1 MDRMKDSGVQSSD
14 LSIAECDTLI
24 AASRRAG
31 QAEEY
36 NIGNCSS
43 VLHVGYFFD
52 GTGRNIE
59 QDASE
64 ARLSSIAKLY
74 RAYPDEP

>member
-1 MDRMKDSGVQSSD
+1 MDILTSTNN
-14 LSIAECDTLI
+14 LNAELNLDKYI
-24 AASRRAG
+24 AATNRAQ

-36 NIGNCSS
+36 QLGNCDRI
-43 VLHVGYFFD
+43 LHLGYFFD